1 LWRWYPALSIHP
13 YKSQQELAG
22 VADMLQFLNIPYD
35 ILIFG
40 HPELYND
47 TFHLNRLMSYDAII
61 LPAVTHISINQIR
74 VLQNYIKSGG
84 KVILT
89 GGYPVYDEEN
99 NPLPKTVAE
108 ELRKLLSNNGTNVL
122 HLRERIGEIWYGN
135 MLAGYREMGRFQH
148 ILEEF
153 RKSVESFTGPPP
165 VRLKNYQGIVETSI
179 LRKGGTYVVHIIN
192 YNYNITNDS
201 FRQLRGVRLYL
212 DSRTFG
218 FTQRVTWLTPGDG
231 PTTLSPSL
239 EGNYMVLELPEIHY
253 WGLVVINPPE
263 IKTTTTTKISTA
275 LHTTT
280 HTEYSTLTM
289 PLTIEATTTKILT
302 TTTTN
307 TITRTENAAA
317 AYLPIL
323 YTVTA
328 AVALAYIINRLT
340 RSRRQQT

>member
-1 LWRWYPALSIHP
+1 MLS
-13 YKSQQELAG
+13 E
-22 VADMLQFLNIPYD
+22 
-35 ILIFG
+35 
-40 HPELYND
+40 
-47 TFHLNRLMSYDAII
+47 
-61 LPAVTHISINQIR
+61 
-74 VLQNYIKSGG
+74 
-84 KVILT
+84 
-89 GGYPVYDEEN
+89 
-99 NPLPKTVAE
+99 
-108 ELRKLLSNNGTNVL
+108 
-122 HLRERIGEIWYGN
+122 
-135 MLAGYREMGRFQH
+135 YREMGRFQH

-253 WGLVVINPPE
+253 W
-263 IKTTTTTKISTA
+263 ISTA

-317 AYLPIL
+317 TYLPIL

-340 RSRRQQT
+340 RSRRQQA

>member
-1 LWRWYPALSIHP
+1 MLS
-13 YKSQQELAG
+13 E
-22 VADMLQFLNIPYD
+22 
-35 ILIFG
+35 
-40 HPELYND
+40 
-47 TFHLNRLMSYDAII
+47 
-61 LPAVTHISINQIR
+61 
-74 VLQNYIKSGG
+74 
-84 KVILT
+84 
-89 GGYPVYDEEN
+89 
-99 NPLPKTVAE
+99 
-108 ELRKLLSNNGTNVL
+108 
-122 HLRERIGEIWYGN
+122 
-135 MLAGYREMGRFQH
+135 YREMGRFQH

-165 VRLKNYQGIVETSI
+165 VRLKNYQGIVEASI

-218 FTQRVTWLTPGDG
+218 FTQKVTWLTPEEG
-231 PTTLSPSL
+231 PAILTPAL
-239 EGNYMVLELPEIHY
+239 EGNYMVLELPDVHY